1 MIPYY
6 DDEKI
11 GIKKSPL
18 EIQERAYVFDRKA
31 TYSMNTAF
39 SFFMTLIIL
48 AIRTPIIGVTDG
60 SIAIITIP
68 AVVSSF
74 NTENLINTSN
84 KIKASTAPIELAH
97 QNVLG
102 FDGCQSL

>member
-31 TYSMNTAF
+31 T
-39 SFFMTLIIL
+39 L
-48 AIRTPIIGVTDG
+48 
-60 SIAIITIP
+60 
-68 AVVSSF
+68 
-74 NTENLINTSN
+74 
-84 KIKASTAPIELAH
+84 
-97 QNVLG
+97 
-102 FDGCQSL
+102 